1 MPEKTV
7 MKYLEDIRDY
17 SQKAINYLNNITYDE
32 FLKDNKT
39 IDATIRTIE
48 VVGEAATK
56 IKNMPNSSD
65 FFEKYNSVDWKEAV
79 RMRNRIIHGYEDID
93 LEIVWNTVKTDFPKL
108 KNNMENVIKEERQT
122 MQTRSNQPSESQTPN
137 PDAPAQDI
145 KNQPKPTIK
154 FKMR

>member
-1 MPEKTV
+1 MPEKTA

-17 SQKAINYLNNITYDE
+17 SQKAIDYLNNTTYEE

-39 IDATIRTIE
+39 IDAAIRTIE

-65 FFEKYNSVDWKEAV
+65 IFEKYNYVDWKEAV

-93 LEIVWNTVKTDFPKL
+93 LEIVWNTVKTDFPRL
-108 KNNMENVIKEERQT
+108 KDNIEKVIKEVKE
-122 MQTRSNQPSESQTPN
+122 
-137 PDAPAQDI
+137 
-145 KNQPKPTIK
+145 
-154 FKMR
+154 

>member
-17 SQKAINYLNNITYDE
+17 SQKAIDYLNNITYEE

-39 IDATIRTIE
+39 IDAAIRTIE

-65 FFEKYNSVDWKEAV
+65 IFEKYNYVDWKEAV

-108 KNNMENVIKEERQT
+108 KNNIEKVIKEVKEQI
-122 MQTRSNQPSESQTPN
+122 NPTPVEKE
-137 PDAPAQDI
+137 PV
-145 KNQPKPTIK
+145 KNKPEIKPTQEIK
-154 FKMR
+154 RKFRR